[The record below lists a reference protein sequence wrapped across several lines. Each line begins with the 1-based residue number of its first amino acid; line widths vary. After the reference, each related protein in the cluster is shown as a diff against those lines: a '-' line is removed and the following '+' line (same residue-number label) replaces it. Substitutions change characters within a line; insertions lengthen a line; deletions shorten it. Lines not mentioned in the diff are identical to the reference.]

1 MKQILQTAFG
11 KPAEVVSL
19 VDVEYE
25 PPNAGEVIVDV
36 QASPINPADLLRLTG
51 QHAYPAPLPSVPG
64 IEGVGIVREVGAD
77 VTDVQAGSLVLLP
90 FGGCW
95 TQVYRTSARQVVPLP
110 DGIDVLQASMLGVNP
125 VTSASLLTAFREL
138 QPGDWVIQNAANS
151 AVGKL
156 IVKFAATRKLRT
168 ANIVRR
174 EAVAAELVA
183 LGADVVLVGDDDLAR
198 RAAAATGGAPIM
210 LGLDAI
216 AGEAS
221 GKLLSCLAEGG
232 TLVVYGLLSA
242 QPVQLPAAPMV
253 FFDYTIRGY
262 SRLRTLHKMGREQ
275 MLKVFSS
282 LANMVISG
290 ELYTPV
296 EAVYPVGQIR
306 NALEH
311 TEQAGRDGKIVLT
324 F

>member
-19 VDVEYE
+19 VDMEYE
-25 PPNAGEVIVDV
+25 PPNAGEVIVAV

-51 QHAYPAPLPSVPG
+51 KHAYAAQLPSVPG
-64 IEGVGIVREVGAD
+64 IEGAGIIQEVGAD
-77 VTDVQAGSLVLLP
+77 VTDVRAGDTVLLP

-95 TQVYRTSARQVVPLP
+95 TQIYRTSAQSVVPLP
-110 DGIDVLQASMLGVNP
+110 DGIDLLQAAMLGVNP
-125 VTSASLLTAFREL
+125 VTAAGLLTAFGDL

-151 AVGKL
+151 AAGKL

-174 EAVAAELVA
+174 ETVAAELVA

-216 AGEAS
+216 AGESS
-221 GKLLSCLAEGG
+221 GKLLACLAEGG
-232 TLVVYGLLSA
+232 TLVVYGLLSG

-262 SRLRTLHKMGREQ
+262 SRLRMLHKMGREQ
-275 MLKVFSS
+275 MNKVFAW
-282 LANMVISG
+282 LAAMVLRG

-296 EAVYPVGQIR
+296 EGVYPVGQIR
-306 NALEH
+306 NALDH
-311 TEQAGRDGKIVLT
+311 AEQAGRDGKILLT